1 MEYRRL
7 GRSGVRVAPLALGT
21 MNFGNATP
29 EDEAGRI
36 MHIAIEHG
44 INLFDTSNSYNQG
57 ESERII
63 GRAFQRGLPRQKIF
77 LATKFFLPV
86 GDGPNEQ
93 GASRLHILQACDDSL
108 RRLQTNS
115 IDLYQMH
122 RPSFD
127 IPVEETLS
135 ALTDL
140 VRLGKVRYIGC
151 STFPGWKLV
160 EALLTSE
167 LKGFAGFISEQPPYN
182 LLDRR
187 IENEI
192 IPLAKAYD
200 LAILPW
206 SPLGMGLLA
215 GRYPLQGGYPSD
227 SRAVRIGGIYAER
240 IRQKGID
247 ASARLVSY
255 AQQCG
260 LPPAHL
266 ALAWV
271 KDQPG
276 VTAPIYG
283 PRTAAQMEEIIPVLD
298 LHLADADRTALDEI
312 NPPGNAVADFFNTSL
327 WMKPL
332 NC

>member
-21 MNFGNATP
+21 LNFGNATS
-29 EDEAGRI
+29 EEEAGKI
-36 MHIAIEHG
+36 MHIAIGHG

-63 GRAFQRGLPRQKIF
+63 GRAFQHGLPRQKVF

-93 GASRLHILQACDDSL
+93 DASRLHILQACEDSL
-108 RRLQTNS
+108 RRLQTDA

-127 IPVEETLS
+127 IPLEETLS

-140 VRLGKVRYIGC
+140 VRQGKVRYIGC

-206 SPLGMGLLA
+206 SPLAMGLLA
-215 GRYPLQGGYPSD
+215 GRYPLEGGYPPD

-240 IRQKGID
+240 INLNGIE
-247 ASARLVSY
+247 AGACLAAY
-255 AQQCG
+255 AQQRG

-283 PRTAAQMEEIIPVLD
+283 PRSTAQMEEIIPVLD
-298 LHLADADRTALDEI
+298 MHLTDADRAALDEI

-332 NC
+332 RI